1 MPDAVIQLKVLYL
14 PSKDGILL
22 SPLSKITHPTE

>member
-1 MPDAVIQLKVLYL
+1 MRLFQLKVLYL

>member
-1 MPDAVIQLKVLYL
+1 MPDAVISAKSSIL

-22 SPLSKITHPTE
+22 SPLSKITQPTE